1 VFWLDGAG
9 AIGGLSQPAQ
19 ALDPDGGAQ
28 IFFTNTGNYVIVANG
43 QVVTQFSMPGCAPM
57 DAPPATPAPSTGT
70 GGPSVS
76 SSLATGG
83 AVLAFVAVLLGG
95 AILFLVPRRISQDG

>member
-28 IFFTNTGNYVIVANG
+28 IFFTNTGEYIIVANG
-43 QVVTQFSMPGCAPM
+43 QVVARFSMPGCAPM
-57 DAPPATPAPSTGT
+57 DAPPATPAPPTGT
-70 GGPSVS
+70 GGPSTP
-76 SSLATGG
+76 SSLAGVG
-83 AVLAFVAVLLGG
+83 AIGLLAVLLGG
-95 AILFLVPRRISQDG
+95 ALLFLAPRRFGQDS